1 MSMPTDIDQYSR
13 YIYMERP
20 EMEAENLSPL
30 IIERVKRLRAIFSYW
45 QEFPTKTT
53 REIVTHDMQLHKIK
67 ISQAYDD
74 VHLCQLLLGNV
85 HQATKEFYRWKINV
99 DLDED
104 IRKARIKGDFRA
116 VAALEAVRVKNN
128 RTDKDDEPELEFD
141 KIIPQNFVPTDD
153 PSVIGI
159 KKIPGLRDRIRRLEK
174 KYSNGTIE
182 DAEYVEVKDD
192 EESNDGTK
200 RGE

>member
-1 MSMPTDIDQYSR
+1 MLHNISCSGPV
-13 YIYMERP
+13 
-20 EMEAENLSPL
+20 SP
-30 IIERVKRLRAIFSYW
+30 A
-45 QEFPTKTT
+45 
-53 REIVTHDMQLHKIK
+53 
-67 ISQAYDD
+67 
-74 VHLCQLLLGNV
+74 LCQLLLGNV

-182 DAEYVEVKDD
+182 DAEYVEIKDD

-200 RGE
+200 RG